1 MESTASK
8 AIWLLLALVAAPFV
22 YVIAV
27 IDHHCW
33 PFVILGSMLVV
44 GWAFLAVG
52 WLIMPRYPVQAVFA
66 IQGSALATVSFTT
79 AVIVL
84 GLWGEELA
92 RRHFEFLPDA
102 QKEILNTLIPTV
114 IAALIGFL
122 LINKFEEQV
131 NILVPAGQTKRAFA
145 KAFSKKLTQGSKEYE
160 AVFDDHVS
168 GVSHT
173 TGWGMRARIARAKVL
188 VKLASP
194 PPEPSPAPEPPPP
207 PAPPPQTQT

>member
-8 AIWLLLALVAAPFV
+8 ALWLLLALVAAPFV
-22 YVIAV
+22 YILAV
-27 IDHHCW
+27 VDHHCW
-33 PFVILGSMLVV
+33 PFVVLGSMFLVGLAFLVV
-44 GWAFLAVG
+44 GWC
-52 WLIMPRYPVQAVFA
+52 IMPRYPVQAVFA
-66 IQGSALATVSFTT
+66 IQASALATVSFTT

-114 IAALIGFL
+114 IAAVIGFL
-122 LINKFEEQV
+122 VIGKFEEQV

-145 KAFSKKLTQGSKEYE
+145 MAFSKKLTQGSKEYE

-173 TGWGMRARIARAKVL
+173 TGWGLRARIERAKVL
-188 VKLASP
+188 VSLASP
-194 PPEPSPAPEPPPP
+194 APAPPPPPPP
-207 PAPPPQTQT
+207 PAPPPPAQT